1 MLRHSGLLKLRGV
14 WRYCERKQCMT
25 DETKTIP
32 GDTQDTPGDESSYP
46 LALHSVETRSRPVT
60 QQFAGAVSRTKDIEA
75 VLVGWWKKL
84 LCLDAVNLDDDFFEL
99 GGHSLTG
106 VELFNKIE
114 KTYGIELRLSTL
126 LVARTVRQLAQ
137 LISQASDP
145 FHVKLAP
152 DSSLVAIQPH
162 GSRPPLYVIP
172 GGYGTT
178 ILPYREVSLLL
189 GLDQPVY
196 GFEAELPAADQE
208 SERIPERAARFTKEL
223 RSVQPEGPYCLFGWC
238 AGGYIAFEM
247 AQQLYREGHE
257 VAVLAIAE
265 CAVPG
270 YPENWAGKLRFF
282 AERGVWR
289 LQNFLKRGPGGMAR
303 RVAERTR
310 IGKMNHRLPEK
321 HIPPAPPRMD
331 ETDEKVWRNIR
342 RYRPTSYPGK
352 SFVIVGRDDWP
363 YGGLSPAVDPRL
375 AWCKLSQG
383 GSEFRI
389 VPGDHTDILKAP
401 NAQRIAQ
408 ELKDCLDRYT
418 SRS

>member
-1 MLRHSGLLKLRGV
+1 
-14 WRYCERKQCMT
+14 MT
-25 DETKTIP
+25 DETKTVP
-32 GDTQDTPGDESSYP
+32 RDTQDAPGHESSYP
-46 LALHSVETRSRPVT
+46 LHSLDATTRSRPVT

-106 VELFNKIE
+106 VELFSKIE

-126 LVARTVRQLAQ
+126 LMARTVRQLAQ
-137 LISQASDP
+137 LISKASDP

-152 DSSLVAIQPH
+152 DSSLVAIQPL

-196 GFEAELPAADQE
+196 GFEAELPASDQE
-208 SERIPERAARFTKEL
+208 SESIPERAARFTKEL

-238 AGGYIAFEM
+238 SGGYIAFEM

-289 LQNFLKRGPGGMAR
+289 LQNFLKRGPRGMAR

-310 IGKMNHRLPEK
+310 IGKMNHRLPEE

-331 ETDEKVWRNIR
+331 ETDKKVWRNIC

-408 ELKDCLDRYT
+408 ELKDCLDRST

>member
-1 MLRHSGLLKLRGV
+1 
-14 WRYCERKQCMT
+14 MT
-25 DETKTIP
+25 DETKTVP
-32 GDTQDTPGDESSYP
+32 RDTQDAPGHESSYP
-46 LALHSVETRSRPVT
+46 SALHSVDATTRSRPVT

-75 VLVGWWKKL
+75 VIVGWWKKL

-106 VELFNKIE
+106 VELFSKIE

-152 DSSLVAIQPH
+152 DSSVVAIQPL

-196 GFEAELPAADQE
+196 GFEAELPAPDQE

-238 AGGYIAFEM
+238 GGGYIAFEM